1 MVSFL
6 KTLISAVLAFIMAIL
21 PGAGSGDTEKKC
33 EAEFNGTFVQ
43 SWMSCQWDDARWQE
57 EISYM
62 KQHGVEYLVLQDI
75 ANMSSDGKWQIFYDS
90 QLETFEDADFK
101 GDVIDAALR
110 NCNGTG
116 IKVFVGLAMFDSF
129 WTTGTLTD
137 TYNKV
142 CSVAA
147 EMAQEIYSKY
157 YEKYSDSF
165 YGWYFTPEINNILI
179 CELNFAGACRGLNT
193 VLDKVDEID
202 SSLPMLLSP
211 FTSKY
216 LASGPI
222 KTLSDWVT
230 FFSLAHLR
238 DGDIFAPQDAVGAGW
253 ISESELDTVWKM
265 YKTAINTA
273 EADIKLWANCENFTV
288 AVADSFGAGVI
299 ARPETENKENV
310 TASLDRFIRQMEI
323 ASKYAE
329 NIITFSYS
337 HYYSPGKVDPCFIN
351 TYMDYINNGHVL
363 ETQAP
368 TAAENFIKVK
378 DGENVV
384 LTWEA
389 SQDNFGISHYRILK
403 DGKFLTRIEC
413 LYGSPELTFTDENG
427 DINSEYTIIAY
438 DAAGN
443 CSVETGAR

>member
-1 MVSFL
+1 MISFL
-6 KTLISAVLAFIMAIL
+6 KALVSAILAFIIAVL
-21 PGAGSGDTEKKC
+21 PGAESGDTEKKC

-43 SWMSCQWDDARWQE
+43 SWMSCQWSDDRWQE

-75 ANMSSDGKWQIFYDS
+75 ANMSSDGKWEIFYDS
-90 QLETFEDADFK
+90 KLDTFEDASFK
-101 GDVIDAALR
+101 GDVIEAALR

-116 IKVFVGLAMFDSF
+116 IKVFVGLAMFDGF
-129 WTTGTLTD
+129 WTTGTLSG
-137 TYNKV
+137 TYSKV
-142 CSVAA
+142 CSIAA
-147 EMAQEIYSKY
+147 KMSQEIYSKY
-157 YEKYSDSF
+157 YEKYTDSF

-179 CELNFAGACRGLNT
+179 CELNFPGVCKGLNT

-230 FFSLAHLR
+230 FFNLAHLR
-238 DGDIFAPQDAVGAGW
+238 DGDIFAPQDAIGAGW

-265 YKTAINTA
+265 YKTAIDTA
-273 EADIKLWANCENFTV
+273 RSDIKLWANCENFTV

-310 TASLDRFIRQMEI
+310 TANLDRFIRQMEI

-368 TAAENFIKVK
+368 TAVGNFAKLK
-378 DGENVV
+378 DGANVV

-403 DGKFLTRIEC
+403 DGMFLTRIEC
-413 LYGSPELTFTDENG
+413 LYGSLELTFTDEHG
-427 DINSEYTIIAY
+427 DIDSKYTIIAY

-443 CSVETGAR
+443 CSVEVEAK